1 MCVRVYF
8 WGEGAVTGTGREK
21 DLNNEWKSFGQK
33 RASSPMD
40 PAHFFK
46 RLFRGVD
53 FLWPAWRPE
62 DILLPLLILC
72 GLVWSFI
79 VPP

>member
-1 MCVRVYF
+1 MRAYF
-8 WGEGAVTGTGREK
+8 GGEGAVTGTGREK

-46 RLFRGVD
+46 KTLQGV
-53 FLWPAWRPE
+53 
-62 DILLPLLILC
+62 
-72 GLVWSFI
+72 
-79 VPP
+79 